1 MTRGLFVTASGTAC
15 GKTWLSRG
23 LARALVLQGRTVAA
37 LKPLETGLG
46 DGPTDAQALARA
58 SGRPELAAAVGLVR
72 LPLAVSPYAAARAAS
87 QPIPS
92 PTVLAA
98 RLHELVRGSD
108 AAIVEGAGGLLVP
121 LSREHTMADL
131 AVATGWPIVLVGRDA
146 LGTLSHLLTALE
158 SAERRAL
165 HVRAVVLVRGPWSV
179 DDPSV
184 ASNATI
190 LAERVPLPVHVLP
203 VTADEDDALARAV
216 APMLPTLFP

>member
-23 LARALVLQGRTVAA
+23 LARALVLQGRSVAA
-37 LKPLETGLG
+37 LKPVETGTG
-46 DGPTDAQALARA
+46 HGPSDALALARA
-58 SGRPELAAAVGLVR
+58 AGRPELAAATGLVR
-72 LPLAVSPYAAARAAS
+72 LPLAVSPYAAALAAS
-87 QPIPS
+87 QPLPS
-92 PTVLAA
+92 PTELAA

-131 AVATGWPIVLVGRDA
+131 AIATGWPIVLVGRDA

-165 HVRAVVLVRGPWSV
+165 HVRAVVLARGPWSL

-184 ASNATI
+184 TSNAAI
-190 LAERVPLPVHVLP
+190 LAERISPPVHTLAA
-203 VTADEDDALARAV
+203 TDDDDDALARAV
-216 APMLPTLFP
+216 APMLSTLFP